1 MAKKHRFF
9 FKLLKYPV
17 ILFLKLKFNYKYET
31 VKELPENYIVLSNH
45 ATDFDPLLVAA
56 TFKKQMYFVA
66 SEHITRWGFAYK
78 LLKLVFEPII
88 RYKGTVAAS
97 TAMAVMRKTK
107 KGENVCIFAEGV
119 RTWDGVTCPIH
130 PSTAKMVKAAKCGLV
145 TFKLTGGYFSSPMW
159 SNTSNTRR
167 GKLHGAPVNVYTKEQ
182 IAQMSEEE
190 LVEIIEK
197 DLHEDAYESQ
207 KALNQRYKG
216 KRLAE
221 GLERF
226 LFVCPKCNAHHS
238 FETENNTVKCRDC
251 GFYFIYNDYGMLEG
265 APFDSV
271 RDFAAW
277 QKTVVEKDIENGVSY
292 GGEEVT
298 VSTVVDHD
306 TTVITEGELTI
317 SRDEIRCGDK
327 VFPISSV
334 SEMAMHGK
342 HALVFSTKEG
352 YFEILPKKDTNMIR
366 FYWYFKE
373 AKNISRKAEAE
384 I

>member
-1 MAKKHRFF
+1 MAKKHNFF

-17 ILFLKLKFNYKYET
+17 ILFLKIKFNYKYET

-45 ATDFDPLLVAA
+45 ATDYDPLLVAS

-78 LLKLVFEPII
+78 LLKLAFEPII

-130 PSTAKMVKAAKCGLV
+130 PSTAKMIKAARCGLV

-159 SNTSNTRR
+159 SNSSNTRR
-167 GKLHGAPVNVYTKEQ
+167 GRLHGAPINVYTKEQ
-182 IAQMSEEE
+182 IAEMSDEALLE
-190 LVEIIEK
+190 VIEK
-197 DLHEDAYESQ
+197 DLHEDAYETQ
-207 KALNQRYKG
+207 RILQQRYKG

-226 LFVCPKCNAHHS
+226 LFVCPKCNAHNS
-238 FETENNTVKCRDC
+238 FESKNDTVKCREC
-251 GFYFIYNDYGMLEG
+251 GFSFTYNDYGMLEG

-271 RDFAAW
+271 RDFADW
-277 QKTVVEKDIENGVSY
+277 QKEVVANDVESREIYS
-292 GGEEVT
+292 EESVT
-298 VSTVVDHD
+298 LSTVVNHNP
-306 TTVITEGELTI
+306 TVVAEGRLTI
-317 SRDEIRCGDK
+317 SADELRCND
-327 VFPISSV
+327 VVIPLSSI

-342 HALVFSTKEG
+342 HALVFSNKDG
-352 YFEILPKKDTNMIR
+352 YYEILPKNDTNMIR
-366 FYWYFKE
+366 FYWYFNE
-373 AKNISRKAEAE
+373 IKNKSRKVE